1 MMLHRL
7 TIAAAALFA
16 MAVTAAN
23 AQNPEAGYQEG
34 IDRNKVEIN
43 SFEDLQNYFR
53 YSPKSVSLISPF
65 FRKVSCMA
73 RAARMLCG
81 SWPFSANFRY
91 SRSIG
96 R

>member
-23 AQNPEAGYQEG
+23 AQNPEAGYQDG

-53 YSPKSVSLISPF
+53 YSPKRDVIISAH
-65 FRKVSCMA
+65 RGGMVILKTASS
-73 RAARMLCG
+73 RAKRHCQ
-81 SWPFSANFRY
+81 
-91 SRSIG
+91 
-96 R
+96 